1 MMFAICVRQD
11 TEIGS
16 SESMPN
22 LANAST
28 EELIDN
34 TIAGWEA
41 ANERM
46 YRTEQM
52 AYDLALRASD
62 EARIRWS
69 EVEGRSKG
77 VAMPEHGSPP
87 SSERASGRQR
97 PSRYACLRGLNASR
111 AGAKHRW
118 VN

>member
-1 MMFAICVRQD
+1 
-11 TEIGS
+11 
-16 SESMPN
+16 MPN

-28 EELIDN
+28 EELIDK

-52 AYDLALRASD
+52 AYDLARRVSD
-62 EARIRWS
+62 EARSRWS
-69 EVEGRSKG
+69 EVGGRSKG

-87 SSERASGRQR
+87 SS
-97 PSRYACLRGLNASR
+97 
-111 AGAKHRW
+111 K
-118 VN
+118 